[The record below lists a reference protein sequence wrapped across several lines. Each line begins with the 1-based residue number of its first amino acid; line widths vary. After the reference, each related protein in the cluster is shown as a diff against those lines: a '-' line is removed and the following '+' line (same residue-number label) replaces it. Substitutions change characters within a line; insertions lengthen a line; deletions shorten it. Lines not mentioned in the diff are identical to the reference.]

1 MLYTVLTKDWDSR
14 FPGIESVVIGELSAI
29 ISSVGEKIDLSK
41 IDKRLVKDLPVDLRV
56 VLNWDADNTDMDLWV
71 TGPDQERC
79 FYGNRYPKFGGYL
92 SQDYTRGYGP
102 EEFLMKDVKKGNYKI
117 QVNYYGSA
125 GRT

>member
-1 MLYTVLTKDWDSR
+1 
-14 FPGIESVVIGELSAI
+14 
-29 ISSVGEKIDLSK
+29 
-41 IDKRLVKDLPVDLRV
+41 VDLRV

-117 QVNYYGSA
+117 QVNYYGS
-125 GRT
+125 GRQDLKKIVTVNVQVFTDYGTPKQKKKEYTLSLNNNRQLIDITDVVFQK